1 MQHLQT
7 ERPGMKALRYYIPAI
22 LWIIL
27 ILVLCTLPGKDVP
40 HTGWFS
46 IKNLDKLVH
55 FGLFGGIVFFLA
67 LGYYRQK
74 KNVPALMLLVFVLSA
89 ALYGL
94 AIEFIQKYYTVDR
107 SFDMR
112 DAAADTL
119 GAIAGVWA
127 FKLFRR
133 WFLKPRTATVQ

>member
-1 MQHLQT
+1 
-7 ERPGMKALRYYIPAI
+7 MKAIRYYIPAI

-27 ILVLCTLPGKDVP
+27 ILVLCTLPGKDIP

-46 IKNLDKLVH
+46 LKNLDKLVH
-55 FGLFGGIVFFLA
+55 FGMFGGTVFFLA
-67 LGYYRQK
+67 LGYYRHK
-74 KNVPALMLLVFVLSA
+74 KHIPALMLFIFVLLA
-89 ALYGL
+89 AFYGL
-94 AIEFIQKYYTVDR
+94 TIEFVQKYYTVDR
-107 SFDMR
+107 SFDMQ

-133 WFLKPRTATVQ
+133 WFMKPGTATAR